1 MKNSTRLLKVFV
13 GPIETTN
20 LLKSQLSDAGI
31 ESLIKNDSSL
41 AYMGNV
47 PSVID
52 LYIDESDLKEAA
64 PIINQFLK

>member
-1 MKNSTRLLKVFV
+1 VKNSTRLLKVFV

>member
-1 MKNSTRLLKVFV
+1 MKNSTRLLKVYV
-13 GPIETTN
+13 GPVETAN
-20 LLKSQLSDAGI
+20 FLKSQLLEAGI

-64 PIINQFLK
+64 PIINRFLK